1 MNTFAKSFFVATVL
15 VSFGANSAMAAT
27 TPAQCYAARSAANL
41 QVYRAA
47 VTVCNTTAGSL
58 SGRLGDVTVNALM
71 KGPSSY
77 TAFRAAVT
85 ALHVIAVPNPVPAEL
100 ASTSGWSNYVKR
112 VSAAARSAVEG
123 NYAVCTSAAEKAY
136 LASNAA
142 AKAACRA

>member
-1 MNTFAKSFFVATVL
+1 MNTFAKSFFVAAAL
-15 VSFGANSAMAAT
+15 AGFGATGAMAAT

-47 VTVCNTTAGSL
+47 VTVCNTTAGSQM
-58 SGRLGDVTVNALM
+58 GKLGDATVNALT

-85 ALHVIAVPNPVPAEL
+85 ALHVIAVPNAVPAEL

-112 VSAAARSAVEG
+112 VNAAAKKAVED
-123 NYAVCTSAAEKAY
+123 NFAVCTNTAEKAY